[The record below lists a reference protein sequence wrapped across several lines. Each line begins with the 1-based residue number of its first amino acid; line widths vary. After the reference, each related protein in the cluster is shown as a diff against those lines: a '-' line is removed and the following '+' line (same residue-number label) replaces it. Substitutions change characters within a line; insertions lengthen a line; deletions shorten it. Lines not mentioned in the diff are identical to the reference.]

1 LDTHAEE
8 TWSLDTEGGF
18 KGVGEGGVIG
28 AVPALVNA
36 IQDALAGF
44 DVLVG
49 RLPLRPDFICGLIAA
64 SGKAKAE

>member
-1 LDTHAEE
+1 M
-8 TWSLDTEGGF
+8 
-18 KGVGEGGVIG
+18 
-28 AVPALVNA
+28 PALVNA